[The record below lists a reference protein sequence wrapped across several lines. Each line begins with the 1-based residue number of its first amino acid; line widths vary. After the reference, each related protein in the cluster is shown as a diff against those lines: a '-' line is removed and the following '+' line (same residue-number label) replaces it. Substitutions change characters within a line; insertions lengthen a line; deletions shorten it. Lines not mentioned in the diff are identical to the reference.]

1 MALVVLLICFVFN
14 MLGRGIGDTYVT
26 FLLPLETEFGWS
38 RSELSSVY
46 GIYMVANGLSAPF
59 VGVLF
64 DRWGPRLVY
73 VLGLAC
79 LGLGYFFAGQ
89 LTQLWQF
96 HLCIGV
102 AGGIGITAIGMV
114 PSASLISRWFPHSTS
129 TAIGIAYA
137 GFGAGTLVLVPFAQ
151 YLNQAVG
158 WRDTYHILGGSLLLA
173 LPLVLLLPW
182 GVIRAGYGARGTTG
196 VLSGAPSRGE
206 SVATQM
212 MTPQQTTPQQTS
224 LQQDSPQQTS
234 ALQTKPQQTSALH
247 SSPLRNA
254 IRTSGFWG
262 LAQAFFF
269 TSVVVYTVLV
279 QMIAFLVSTGFT
291 PIEAASAFGFA
302 GILSVLGVGSAGR
315 LADVLGAR
323 RTATLTFICTFL
335 GLASLLALTLYP
347 SHWFLMTFVVFFGI
361 AQGARGPIISGL
373 CSRLFPGRGLA
384 TIYGVIYASMSI
396 GAAAGAMMSGLLFD
410 WTGGY
415 QASIIFSM
423 LNVMLAVSPFWV
435 YRDLR
440 QFG

>member
-1 MALVVLLICFVFN
+1 MLTAGPRWHLPDAKMALVVLLICFVFN
-14 MLGRGIGDTYVT
+14 MLGRGVGDTYVT

-46 GIYMVANGLSAPF
+46 SIYMVANGLSAPF

-73 VLGLAC
+73 LLGVGS
-79 LGLGYFFAGQ
+79 LGLGYFLAGQ

-102 AGGIGITAIGMV
+102 AGGIGISAIGMV

-151 YLNQAVG
+151 YLNQTVG
-158 WRDTYHILGGSLLLA
+158 WRDAYHVMGGSLLIA
-173 LPLVLLLPW
+173 LPIVMLLPW
-182 GVIRAGYGARGTTG
+182 RVIRAGYGARGCATSQEP
-196 VLSGAPSRGE
+196 VLTSSTHAKTKSAE
-206 SVATQM
+206 AVA
-212 MTPQQTTPQQTS
+212 
-224 LQQDSPQQTS
+224 
-234 ALQTKPQQTSALH
+234 AAKN
-247 SSPLRNA
+247 SPLRMA
-254 IRTSGFWG
+254 LRHSGFWG

-279 QMIAFLVSTGFT
+279 QMIAYLVSTGFT

-323 RTATLTFICTFL
+323 RTATLSFTCTML
-335 GLASLLALTLYP
+335 GLASLLALSHFP
-347 SHWFLMTFVVFFGI
+347 SPLFLMSFVAFFGI

-373 CSRLFPGRGLA
+373 CSKLFPGPGLA
-384 TIYGVIYASMSI
+384 TIYGAIYACMSV
-396 GAAAGAMMSGLLFD
+396 GAAAGAMMSGLLYD

-423 LNVMLAVSPFWV
+423 LNVILAVSPFWV
-435 YRDLR
+435 YRELR
-440 QFG
+440 KFG

>member
-1 MALVVLLICFVFN
+1 MMWQAGPRRQLPDAKMALVVLLICFVFN

-26 FLLPLETEFGWS
+26 FLLPLETEFGWT

-46 GIYMVANGLSAPF
+46 SIYMVANGLSAPF
-59 VGVLF
+59 VGILF

-73 VLGLAC
+73 LLGVGS
-79 LGLGYFFAGQ
+79 LGLGYFLAGN

-102 AGGIGITAIGMV
+102 AGGIGISAIGMV

-158 WRDTYHILGGSLLLA
+158 WRDAYHVMGGSLLIA
-173 LPLVLLLPW
+173 LPIVMLLPW
-182 GVIRAGYGARGTTG
+182 RVIRAGYGAREKLRNSQRAVDDAFTNANT
-196 VLSGAPSRGE
+196 
-206 SVATQM
+206 SVQ
-212 MTPQQTTPQQTS
+212 P
-224 LQQDSPQQTS
+224 
-234 ALQTKPQQTSALH
+234 K
-247 SSPLRNA
+247 SSPLRA
-254 IRTSGFWG
+254 ALRHSGFWG

-279 QMIAFLVSTGFT
+279 QMIAYLVSTGFT

-302 GILSVLGVGSAGR
+302 GMLSVLGVGSAGR
-315 LADVLGAR
+315 LADVLGPR
-323 RTATLTFICTFL
+323 RTATLTFMCTTL
-335 GLASLLALTLYP
+335 GLASLLALSYFP
-347 SHWFLMTFVVFFGI
+347 SHWFLMSFVVFFGI

-373 CSRLFPGRGLA
+373 CSKLFPGPGLA
-384 TIYGVIYASMSI
+384 TIYGVAYACMSV
-396 GAAAGAMMSGLLFD
+396 GAATGAMMSGFLYD

-423 LNVMLAVSPFWV
+423 LNVILAVSPFWV
-435 YRDLR
+435 YRELR
-440 QFG
+440 KFG

>member
-1 MALVVLLICFVFN
+1 MMLESGHKRQLSDAKMALVVLLICFVFN
-14 MLGRGIGDTYVT
+14 MLGRGVGDTYVT

-46 GIYMVANGLSAPF
+46 SIYMVANGLSAPF
-59 VGVLF
+59 VGMLF

-73 VLGLAC
+73 LTGVGS
-79 LGLGYFFAGQ
+79 LGLGYFLAGN

-102 AGGIGITAIGMV
+102 AGGIGISAIGMV

-151 YLNQAVG
+151 YLNQAIG
-158 WRDTYHILGGSLLLA
+158 WRDAYHVIGGSLLIG
-173 LPLVLLLPW
+173 LPIVMLLPW
-182 GVIRAGYGARGTTG
+182 RVIRAGYGARERHRIS
-196 VLSGAPSRGE
+196 LSTVDVSSPVYA
-206 SVATQM
+206 
-212 MTPQQTTPQQTS
+212 TPQVPK
-224 LQQDSPQQTS
+224 
-234 ALQTKPQQTSALH
+234 A
-247 SSPLRNA
+247 SPLRA
-254 IRTSGFWG
+254 ALRHSGFWG

-279 QMIAFLVSTGFT
+279 QMIAYLVSTGFT

-315 LADVLGAR
+315 LADVLGPR
-323 RTATLTFICTFL
+323 RTATLTFICTTL
-335 GLASLLALTLYP
+335 GLASLLALSYFP
-347 SHWFLMTFVVFFGI
+347 SHWFLMSFVAFFGI

-373 CSRLFPGRGLA
+373 CSKLFPGPGLA
-384 TIYGVIYASMSI
+384 TIYGVTYACMSV
-396 GAAAGAMMSGLLFD
+396 GAATGAMMSGFLYD

-423 LNVMLAVSPFWV
+423 LNVILAVSPFWV
-435 YRDLR
+435 YRELR
-440 QFG
+440 KFG

>member
-1 MALVVLLICFVFN
+1 MMLPAGPKRQLPDAKMALVVLLICFVFN

-26 FLLPLETEFGWS
+26 FLLPLETEFGWT

-46 GIYMVANGLSAPF
+46 SIYMVANGLSAPF
-59 VGVLF
+59 VGILF

-73 VLGLAC
+73 LLGVGS
-79 LGLGYFFAGQ
+79 LGLGYFLAGN

-102 AGGIGITAIGMV
+102 AGGIGISAIGMV

-158 WRDTYHILGGSLLLA
+158 WRDAYHVMGCSLLVA
-173 LPLVLLLPW
+173 LPVVMLLPW
-182 GVIRAGYGARGTTG
+182 RVIRAGYGAREKYNNNARAVDVSST
-196 VLSGAPSRGE
+196 
-206 SVATQM
+206 
-212 MTPQQTTPQQTS
+212 QTTVPDQ
-224 LQQDSPQQTS
+224 P
-234 ALQTKPQQTSALH
+234 K
-247 SSPLRNA
+247 SSPLRGA
-254 IRTSGFWG
+254 LRHSGFWG

-279 QMIAFLVSTGFT
+279 QMIAYLVSTGFT

-302 GILSVLGVGSAGR
+302 GMLSVLGVGSAGR
-315 LADVLGAR
+315 LADILGPR
-323 RTATLTFICTFL
+323 RTATLSFICTTL
-335 GLASLLALTLYP
+335 GLASLLVLSYLP
-347 SHWFLMTFVVFFGI
+347 SHWFLMSFVVFFGI
-361 AQGARGPIISGL
+361 AQGARGPIISGV
-373 CSRLFPGRGLA
+373 CSKLFPGPGLA
-384 TIYGVIYASMSI
+384 TIYGVTYACMSV
-396 GAAAGAMMSGLLFD
+396 GAAAGSMMSGFLYD

-423 LNVMLAVSPFWV
+423 LNVILAVSPFWV
-435 YRDLR
+435 YRELR
-440 QFG
+440 KFG

>member
-14 MLGRGIGDTYVT
+14 MLGRGVGDTYVT

-46 GIYMVANGLSAPF
+46 SIYMIANGLSAPF
-59 VGVLF
+59 IGVLF

-73 VLGLAC
+73 LLGVAF
-79 LGLGYFFAGQ
+79 LGLGYFLAGQ

-102 AGGIGITAIGMV
+102 AGGIGISAIGMV

-158 WRDTYHILGGSLLLA
+158 WRDAYHVIGGSLLIT
-173 LPLVLLLPW
+173 LPIVMLLPW
-182 GVIRAGYGARGTTG
+182 KVIRAGYGARAPETSQES
-196 VLSGAPSRGE
+196 VLTLSTQVKTKNTE
-206 SVATQM
+206 SVAA
-212 MTPQQTTPQQTS
+212 PK
-224 LQQDSPQQTS
+224 
-234 ALQTKPQQTSALH
+234 A
-247 SSPLRNA
+247 SPLRA
-254 IRTSGFWG
+254 ALRHSGFWG

-279 QMIAFLVSTGFT
+279 QMIAYLVSTGFT

-323 RTATLTFICTFL
+323 RTATLTFTCTTL
-335 GLASLLALTLYP
+335 GLASLLALSYFP
-347 SHWFLMTFVVFFGI
+347 SHWFLMSFVAFFGI

-373 CSRLFPGRGLA
+373 CSKLFPGPGLA
-384 TIYGVIYASMSI
+384 TIYGVTYACMSV
-396 GAAAGAMMSGLLFD
+396 GAAFGAMMSGFLYD

-423 LNVMLAVSPFWV
+423 LNVILAVSPFWV
-435 YRDLR
+435 YRELR
-440 QFG
+440 KFG

>member
-1 MALVVLLICFVFN
+1 MLPAGPRWHLPDAKMALVVLLICFMFN
-14 MLGRGIGDTYVT
+14 MLGRGVGDTYVT

-46 GIYMVANGLSAPF
+46 SIYMVANGLSAPF

-73 VLGLAC
+73 LLGVGS
-79 LGLGYFFAGQ
+79 LGLGYFLAGQ

-102 AGGIGITAIGMV
+102 AGGIGISAIGMV

-151 YLNQAVG
+151 YLNQTVG
-158 WRDTYHILGGSLLLA
+158 WRDAYHVMGGSLLIA
-173 LPLVLLLPW
+173 LPIVMLLPW
-182 GVIRAGYGARGTTG
+182 RVIRAGYGARGCAKSQG
-196 VLSGAPSRGE
+196 PVLTSSTHAKTKSAETVTAP
-206 SVATQM
+206 
-212 MTPQQTTPQQTS
+212 
-224 LQQDSPQQTS
+224 
-234 ALQTKPQQTSALH
+234 KN
-247 SSPLRNA
+247 SPLRA
-254 IRTSGFWG
+254 ALRHSGFWG

-279 QMIAFLVSTGFT
+279 QMIAYLVSTGFT

-323 RTATLTFICTFL
+323 RTATLSFTCTTL
-335 GLASLLALTLYP
+335 GLASLLALSHFP
-347 SHWFLMTFVVFFGI
+347 SPLFLMSFVAFFGI

-373 CSRLFPGRGLA
+373 CSKLFPGPGLA
-384 TIYGVIYASMSI
+384 TIYGVIYACMSV
-396 GAAAGAMMSGLLFD
+396 GAAAGAMMSGLLYD

-423 LNVMLAVSPFWV
+423 LNVILAVSPFWV
-435 YRDLR
+435 YRELR
-440 QFG
+440 KFG

>member
-1 MALVVLLICFVFN
+1 MWQSGSRLQLPDAKMALVVVLICFVFN

-46 GIYMVANGLSAPF
+46 SIYMVANGLSAPF

-64 DRWGPRLVY
+64 DRWGPRVVY
-73 VLGLAC
+73 LLGVAS
-79 LGLGYFFAGQ
+79 LGLGYFLAGN

-102 AGGIGITAIGMV
+102 AGGIGISAIGMV
-114 PSASLISRWFPHSTS
+114 PSASLISRWFPNSTS

-158 WRDTYHILGGSLLLA
+158 WRDAYQVMGGSLLLS
-173 LPLVLLLPW
+173 LPLVMLLPW
-182 GVIRAGYGARGTTG
+182 RVIRAGYGARDKKSQSQRPVDVSSSMTT
-196 VLSGAPSRGE
+196 AP
-206 SVATQM
+206 AQ
-212 MTPQQTTPQQTS
+212 P
-224 LQQDSPQQTS
+224 
-234 ALQTKPQQTSALH
+234 K
-247 SSPLRNA
+247 SSPLRA
-254 IRTSGFWG
+254 ALRHSGFWG

-279 QMIAFLVSTGFT
+279 QMIAYLVSTGFT

-302 GILSVLGVGSAGR
+302 GILSVLGVSSAGR
-315 LADVLGAR
+315 LADVLGPR
-323 RTATLTFICTFL
+323 RTATLSFMCTTL
-335 GLASLLALTLYP
+335 GLASLLVLSYFP
-347 SHWFLMTFVVFFGI
+347 SHWFLMSFVVFFGI

-373 CSRLFPGRGLA
+373 CSKLFPGPGLA
-384 TIYGVIYASMSI
+384 TIYGVTYACMSA
-396 GAAAGAMMSGLLFD
+396 GAALGAMISGLLYD

-423 LNVMLAVSPFWV
+423 LNVILAVSPFWV
-435 YRDLR
+435 YRELR
-440 QFG
+440 KFG

>member
-1 MALVVLLICFVFN
+1 MALVVLLLCFVFN

-59 VGVLF
+59 VGILF

-73 VLGLAC
+73 VLGLVC
-79 LGLGYFFAGQ
+79 LGLGYFFAGH

-102 AGGIGITAIGMV
+102 AGGIGIAAIGMV

-158 WRDTYHILGGSLLLA
+158 WRDAYHILGGSLLVA

-182 GVIRAGYGARGTTG
+182 RVIRAGYGARSSNDSA
-196 VLSGAPSRGE
+196 LRAEHSS
-206 SVATQM
+206 ATQ
-212 MTPQQTTPQQTS
+212 TS
-224 LQQDSPQQTS
+224 PHQV
-234 ALQTKPQQTSALH
+234 
-247 SSPLRNA
+247 SPLRNA
-254 IRTSGFWG
+254 VRQSGFWG

-335 GLASLLALTLYP
+335 GLASLLALTRYP
-347 SHWFLMTFVVFFGI
+347 SHWFLMSFVLFFGI

-423 LNVMLAVSPFWV
+423 LNVILAVSPFWV
-435 YRDLR
+435 YRELR
-440 QFG
+440 KFG

>member
-1 MALVVLLICFVFN
+1 MLPAGPRWHLPDAKMALVVLLICFVFN
-14 MLGRGIGDTYVT
+14 MLGRGVGDTYVT

-46 GIYMVANGLSAPF
+46 SIYMVANGLSAPF

-73 VLGLAC
+73 LLGVGS
-79 LGLGYFFAGQ
+79 LGLGYFLAGQ

-102 AGGIGITAIGMV
+102 AGGIGISAIGMV

-151 YLNQAVG
+151 YLNQTVG
-158 WRDTYHILGGSLLLA
+158 WRDAYHVMGGSLLIA
-173 LPLVLLLPW
+173 LPIVMLLPW
-182 GVIRAGYGARGTTG
+182 RVIRAGYGARGCATSQEP
-196 VLSGAPSRGE
+196 VLTSSTHAKTKSAE
-206 SVATQM
+206 AVA
-212 MTPQQTTPQQTS
+212 
-224 LQQDSPQQTS
+224 
-234 ALQTKPQQTSALH
+234 AAK
-247 SSPLRNA
+247 SSPLRA
-254 IRTSGFWG
+254 AFRHTGFWG

-279 QMIAFLVSTGFT
+279 QMIAYLVSTGFT

-315 LADVLGAR
+315 LADLLGAR
-323 RTATLTFICTFL
+323 RTATLSFTCTTL
-335 GLASLLALTLYP
+335 GLASLLALSHFP
-347 SHWFLMTFVVFFGI
+347 SPLFLMSFVAFFGI

-373 CSRLFPGRGLA
+373 CSKLFPGPGLA
-384 TIYGVIYASMSI
+384 TIYGVIYACMSG
-396 GAAAGAMMSGLLFD
+396 GAAAGAMMSGLLYD

-423 LNVMLAVSPFWV
+423 LNVILAVSPFWV
-435 YRDLR
+435 YRELR
-440 QFG
+440 KFG

>member
-1 MALVVLLICFVFN
+1 MMLQAGPKRQLPDAKMALVVLLICFVFN

-26 FLLPLETEFGWS
+26 FLLPLETEFGWT

-46 GIYMVANGLSAPF
+46 SIYMVANGLSAPF
-59 VGVLF
+59 VGILF

-73 VLGLAC
+73 LLGVGS
-79 LGLGYFFAGQ
+79 LGLGYFLAGN

-102 AGGIGITAIGMV
+102 AGGIGISAIGMV

-158 WRDTYHILGGSLLLA
+158 WRDAYHLMGGSLLIA
-173 LPLVLLLPW
+173 LPIVMLLPW
-182 GVIRAGYGARGTTG
+182 RVIRAGYGAREKHGNSHRAEDT
-196 VLSGAPSRGE
+196 VSS
-206 SVATQM
+206 S
-212 MTPQQTTPQQTS
+212 
-224 LQQDSPQQTS
+224 TS
-234 ALQTKPQQTSALH
+234 APNPSK
-247 SSPLRNA
+247 SSPLRA
-254 IRTSGFWG
+254 ALRHSGFWG

-279 QMIAFLVSTGFT
+279 QMIAYLVSTGFT

-302 GILSVLGVGSAGR
+302 GMLSVLGVGSAGR
-315 LADVLGAR
+315 LADVLGPR
-323 RTATLTFICTFL
+323 RTATLTFICTTL
-335 GLASLLALTLYP
+335 GLASLLALSYFP
-347 SHWFLMTFVVFFGI
+347 SHWILMSFVAFFGI

-373 CSRLFPGRGLA
+373 CSKLFPGPGLA
-384 TIYGVIYASMSI
+384 TIYGVTYACMSV
-396 GAAAGAMMSGLLFD
+396 GAATGAMMSGFLYD

-423 LNVMLAVSPFWV
+423 LNVIMAVSPFWV
-435 YRDLR
+435 YRELR
-440 QFG
+440 KFG

>member
-1 MALVVLLICFVFN
+1 MPAGPRWQLPDAKMALVVLLICFVFN
-14 MLGRGIGDTYVT
+14 MLGRGVGDTYVI

-46 GIYMVANGLSAPF
+46 SIYMVANGLSAPF
-59 VGVLF
+59 IGVLF

-73 VLGLAC
+73 LIGVGC
-79 LGLGYFFAGQ
+79 LGLGYFLAGQ
-89 LTQLWQF
+89 LTELWQF

-102 AGGIGITAIGMV
+102 AGGIGISAIGMV

-158 WRDTYHILGGSLLLA
+158 WRDAYHVIGGSLLIA
-173 LPLVLLLPW
+173 LPIVMLLPW
-182 GVIRAGYGARGTTG
+182 RVIRAGYGARGREAG
-196 VLSGAPSRGE
+196 HESVLKSSMQDKTKSAE
-206 SVATQM
+206 SVAA
-212 MTPQQTTPQQTS
+212 P
-224 LQQDSPQQTS
+224 
-234 ALQTKPQQTSALH
+234 KK
-247 SSPLRNA
+247 SPLRA
-254 IRTSGFWG
+254 ALRHSGFWG

-279 QMIAFLVSTGFT
+279 QMIAYLVSTGFT

-323 RTATLTFICTFL
+323 RTATLTFICTTL
-335 GLASLLALTLYP
+335 GLASLLALSYFP
-347 SHWFLMTFVVFFGI
+347 SRWFLMSFVVFFGI

-373 CSRLFPGRGLA
+373 CSKLFPGPGLA
-384 TIYGVIYASMSI
+384 TIYGVTYACMSV
-396 GAAAGAMMSGLLFD
+396 GAATGAMLSGLLYD

-423 LNVMLAVSPFWV
+423 LNVILAVSPFWV
-435 YRDLR
+435 YRELR
-440 QFG
+440 KFG

>member
-1 MALVVLLICFVFN
+1 MMLDSALKRQLPDAKMAFVVLLICFVFN
-14 MLGRGIGDTYVT
+14 MLGRGVGDTYVT

-46 GIYMVANGLSAPF
+46 SIYMVANGLSAPF
-59 VGVLF
+59 VGMLF

-73 VLGLAC
+73 LIGVGS
-79 LGLGYFFAGQ
+79 LGLGYFLAGN

-102 AGGIGITAIGMV
+102 AGGIGISAIGMV

-158 WRDTYHILGGSLLLA
+158 WRDAYHVIGGSLLIT
-173 LPLVLLLPW
+173 LPIVMLLPW
-182 GVIRAGYGARGTTG
+182 RVIRAGYGARDRHGKS
-196 VLSGAPSRGE
+196 LSAVDVSSP
-206 SVATQM
+206 VHA
-212 MTPQQTTPQQTS
+212 TPQVPK
-224 LQQDSPQQTS
+224 
-234 ALQTKPQQTSALH
+234 A
-247 SSPLRNA
+247 SPLRA
-254 IRTSGFWG
+254 ALRHSGFWG

-279 QMIAFLVSTGFT
+279 QMIAYLVSTGFT

-315 LADVLGAR
+315 LADVLGPR
-323 RTATLTFICTFL
+323 RTATLTFICTTL
-335 GLASLLALTLYP
+335 GLASLLALSYFP
-347 SHWFLMTFVVFFGI
+347 SHWFLMSFVAFFGI

-373 CSRLFPGRGLA
+373 CSKLFPGPGLA
-384 TIYGVIYASMSI
+384 TIYGVTYACMSV
-396 GAAAGAMMSGLLFD
+396 GAASGAMMSGLLYD

-423 LNVMLAVSPFWV
+423 LNVILAVSPFWV
-435 YRDLR
+435 YRELR
-440 QFG
+440 KFG

>member
-1 MALVVLLICFVFN
+1 MWQSRSRLQLPDAKMALVVLLICFVFN

-46 GIYMVANGLSAPF
+46 SIYMVANGLSAPF

-64 DRWGPRLVY
+64 DRWGPRVVY
-73 VLGLAC
+73 LLGVAS
-79 LGLGYFFAGQ
+79 LGLGYFLAGN

-102 AGGIGITAIGMV
+102 AGGIGISAIGMV
-114 PSASLISRWFPHSTS
+114 PSASLISRWFPNSTS

-158 WRDTYHILGGSLLLA
+158 WRDAYHVMGGSLLVA
-173 LPLVLLLPW
+173 LPIVMLLPW
-182 GVIRAGYGARGTTG
+182 GVIRAGYGARERSAQALRA
-196 VLSGAPSRGE
+196 VDVSAPP
-206 SVATQM
+206 TK
-212 MTPQQTTPQQTS
+212 
-224 LQQDSPQQTS
+224 S
-234 ALQTKPQQTSALH
+234 AAQPK
-247 SSPLRNA
+247 SSPLRA
-254 IRTSGFWG
+254 ALRHSGFWG

-279 QMIAFLVSTGFT
+279 QMIAYLVSTGFT

-302 GILSVLGVGSAGR
+302 GMLSVLGVGSAGR
-315 LADVLGAR
+315 LADVLGPR
-323 RTATLTFICTFL
+323 RTATLTFMCTTL
-335 GLASLLALTLYP
+335 GLASLLALSYFP
-347 SHWFLMTFVVFFGI
+347 SHWFLMSFVAFFGI

-373 CSRLFPGRGLA
+373 CSKLFPGPGLA
-384 TIYGVIYASMSI
+384 TIYGVAYACMSV
-396 GAAAGAMMSGLLFD
+396 GAALGAMISGLLYD

-423 LNVMLAVSPFWV
+423 LNVILAVSPFWV
-435 YRDLR
+435 YRELR
-440 QFG
+440 KFG

>member
-1 MALVVLLICFVFN
+1 MLPAGPRWHLPDAKMALVVLLICFVFN
-14 MLGRGIGDTYVT
+14 MLGRGVGDTYVT

-46 GIYMVANGLSAPF
+46 SIYMVANGLSAPF

-73 VLGLAC
+73 LLGVGS
-79 LGLGYFFAGQ
+79 LGLGYFLAGQ

-102 AGGIGITAIGMV
+102 AGGIGISAIGMV

-151 YLNQAVG
+151 YLNQTVG
-158 WRDTYHILGGSLLLA
+158 WRDAYHVMGGSLLIA
-173 LPLVLLLPW
+173 LPIVMLLPW
-182 GVIRAGYGARGTTG
+182 RVIRAGYGARGCATSQEPELTSSTHAKTKSAEA
-196 VLSGAPSRGE
+196 VAAP
-206 SVATQM
+206 
-212 MTPQQTTPQQTS
+212 
-224 LQQDSPQQTS
+224 
-234 ALQTKPQQTSALH
+234 KN
-247 SSPLRNA
+247 SPLRA
-254 IRTSGFWG
+254 ALRHSGFWG

-279 QMIAFLVSTGFT
+279 QMIAYLVSTGFT

-323 RTATLTFICTFL
+323 RTATLSFICTTL
-335 GLASLLALTLYP
+335 GLASLLALSHFP
-347 SHWFLMTFVVFFGI
+347 SPFFLMSFVAFFGI

-373 CSRLFPGRGLA
+373 CSKLFPGPGLA
-384 TIYGVIYASMSI
+384 TIYGVIYACMSV
-396 GAAAGAMMSGLLFD
+396 GAAAGAMMSGLLYD

-423 LNVMLAVSPFWV
+423 LNVILAVSPFWV
-435 YRDLR
+435 YRELR
-440 QFG
+440 KFG

>member
-1 MALVVLLICFVFN
+1 MWQLGSRLQLPDAKMALVVLLICFVFN

-46 GIYMVANGLSAPF
+46 SIYMLANGLSAPF

-64 DRWGPRLVY
+64 DRWGPRVVY
-73 VLGLAC
+73 LLGVAS
-79 LGLGYFFAGQ
+79 LGLGCFLAGH
-89 LTQLWQF
+89 LTHLWQF

-102 AGGIGITAIGMV
+102 AGGIGISAIGMV
-114 PSASLISRWFPHSTS
+114 PSASLISRWFPNSTS

-158 WRDTYHILGGSLLLA
+158 WRDAYQVMGGSLLLA
-173 LPLVLLLPW
+173 LPIVMLLPW
-182 GVIRAGYGARGTTG
+182 RVIRTGYGARDKKSQSQRAVDISSSRTTG
-196 VLSGAPSRGE
+196 PAQP
-206 SVATQM
+206 
-212 MTPQQTTPQQTS
+212 
-224 LQQDSPQQTS
+224 
-234 ALQTKPQQTSALH
+234 K
-247 SSPLRNA
+247 SSPLRA
-254 IRTSGFWG
+254 ALRHSGFWG

-279 QMIAFLVSTGFT
+279 QMIAYLVSTGFT

-302 GILSVLGVGSAGR
+302 GMLSVLGVGSAGR
-315 LADVLGAR
+315 LADVLGPR
-323 RTATLTFICTFL
+323 RTATLSFMCTTL
-335 GLASLLALTLYP
+335 GLASLLALSYFP
-347 SHWFLMTFVVFFGI
+347 SHWFLMSFVVFFGI

-373 CSRLFPGRGLA
+373 CSKLFPGPGLA
-384 TIYGVIYASMSI
+384 TIYGVTYTCMSV
-396 GAAAGAMMSGLLFD
+396 GAASGAMLSGLLYD

-423 LNVMLAVSPFWV
+423 LNVILAVSPFWV
-435 YRDLR
+435 YRELR
-440 QFG
+440 KFG

>member
-1 MALVVLLICFVFN
+1 MWQPSSRLQLPDAKMALVVLLICFVFN

-46 GIYMVANGLSAPF
+46 SIYMVANGLSAPF

-73 VLGLAC
+73 LLGVAS
-79 LGLGYFFAGQ
+79 LGLGYFLAGN

-102 AGGIGITAIGMV
+102 AGGIGISAIGMV
-114 PSASLISRWFPHSTS
+114 PSASLISRWFPNSTS

-158 WRDTYHILGGSLLLA
+158 WRDAYHVMGGSLLVA
-173 LPLVLLLPW
+173 LPIVMLLPW
-182 GVIRAGYGARGTTG
+182 RVIRAGYGARDKKSQHQPVVDVSSSSTT
-196 VLSGAPSRGE
+196 AR
-206 SVATQM
+206 AQ
-212 MTPQQTTPQQTS
+212 
-224 LQQDSPQQTS
+224 
-234 ALQTKPQQTSALH
+234 AK
-247 SSPLRNA
+247 SSPLRA
-254 IRTSGFWG
+254 ALRHSGFWG

-279 QMIAFLVSTGFT
+279 QMIAYLVSTGFT

-302 GILSVLGVGSAGR
+302 GMLSVLGVGSAGR
-315 LADVLGAR
+315 LADVLGPR
-323 RTATLTFICTFL
+323 RTATLSFMCTTL
-335 GLASLLALTLYP
+335 GLASLLALSYFP
-347 SHWFLMTFVVFFGI
+347 SHWFLMSFVLFFGI

-373 CSRLFPGRGLA
+373 CSKLFPGPGLA
-384 TIYGVIYASMSI
+384 TIYGVTYACMSV
-396 GAAAGAMMSGLLFD
+396 GAALGAMISGLLYD

-435 YRDLR
+435 YRELR
-440 QFG
+440 KFG

>member
-1 MALVVLLICFVFN
+1 MMLQAGPKRQLPDAKMALVVLLICFVFN

-46 GIYMVANGLSAPF
+46 SIYMVANGLSAPF

-64 DRWGPRLVY
+64 DRWGPRVVY
-73 VLGLAC
+73 LLGVGS
-79 LGLGYFFAGQ
+79 LGLGYFLAGN

-102 AGGIGITAIGMV
+102 AGGIGISAIGMV

-158 WRDTYHILGGSLLLA
+158 WRDAYHVMGGSLLVA
-173 LPLVLLLPW
+173 LPIVMLLPW
-182 GVIRAGYGARGTTG
+182 RVIRAGYGAREKQSHGQG
-196 VLSGAPSRGE
+196 GIDVSSFSAAAPE
-206 SVATQM
+206 
-212 MTPQQTTPQQTS
+212 PP
-224 LQQDSPQQTS
+224 
-234 ALQTKPQQTSALH
+234 K
-247 SSPLRNA
+247 SSPLRA
-254 IRTSGFWG
+254 ALRHSGFWG

-279 QMIAFLVSTGFT
+279 QMIAYLVSTGFT

-302 GILSVLGVGSAGR
+302 GMLSVLGVGSAGR
-315 LADVLGAR
+315 LADVLGPR
-323 RTATLTFICTFL
+323 RTATLSFMCTTL
-335 GLASLLALTLYP
+335 GLASLLALSYFP
-347 SHWFLMTFVVFFGI
+347 SHWFLMSFVAFFGI

-373 CSRLFPGRGLA
+373 CSKLFPGPGLA
-384 TIYGVIYASMSI
+384 TIYGVTYACMSV
-396 GAAAGAMMSGLLFD
+396 GAALGAMISGLLYD

-423 LNVMLAVSPFWV
+423 LNVILAVSPFWV
-435 YRDLR
+435 YRELR
-440 QFG
+440 KFG

>member
-1 MALVVLLICFVFN
+1 MMLQAGPKRQLPDAKMALVVLLICFIFN

-46 GIYMVANGLSAPF
+46 SIYMVANGLSAPF

-64 DRWGPRLVY
+64 DRWGPRVVY
-73 VLGLAC
+73 LLGVAS
-79 LGLGYFFAGQ
+79 LGLGYFLAGN

-102 AGGIGITAIGMV
+102 AGGIGISAIGMV

-158 WRDTYHILGGSLLLA
+158 WREAYHVMGGSLLIA
-173 LPLVLLLPW
+173 LPVVMLLPW
-182 GVIRAGYGARGTTG
+182 RVIRAGYGAREKNNNSPRAVDVSSHQSTRTDQ
-196 VLSGAPSRGE
+196 SR
-206 SVATQM
+206 
-212 MTPQQTTPQQTS
+212 
-224 LQQDSPQQTS
+224 
-234 ALQTKPQQTSALH
+234 
-247 SSPLRNA
+247 SSPLRA
-254 IRTSGFWG
+254 ALRQSGFWG

-279 QMIAFLVSTGFT
+279 QMIAYLVSTGFT

-302 GILSVLGVGSAGR
+302 GMLSVVGVGSAGR
-315 LADVLGAR
+315 LADVLGPR
-323 RTATLTFICTFL
+323 RTATLTFICTTL
-335 GLASLLALTLYP
+335 GLASLLALSYFP
-347 SHWFLMTFVVFFGI
+347 SHWFLMSFVAFFGI
-361 AQGARGPIISGL
+361 AQGARGPIISGV
-373 CSRLFPGRGLA
+373 CSKLFPGPGLA
-384 TIYGVIYASMSI
+384 TIYGVIYACMSV
-396 GAAAGAMMSGLLFD
+396 GAATGAMMSGLLYD

-423 LNVMLAVSPFWV
+423 LNVLLAVSPFWV
-435 YRDLR
+435 YRELR
-440 QFG
+440 KFG

>member
-1 MALVVLLICFVFN
+1 MLPAGPRWHLPDAKMALVVLLICFVFN
-14 MLGRGIGDTYVT
+14 MLGRGVGDTYVT

-46 GIYMVANGLSAPF
+46 SIYMVANGLSAPF

-73 VLGLAC
+73 LLGVGS
-79 LGLGYFFAGQ
+79 LGLGYFLAGQ

-102 AGGIGITAIGMV
+102 AGGIGISAIGMV

-137 GFGAGTLVLVPFAQ
+137 GFGAGTLALVPFAQ
-151 YLNQAVG
+151 YLNQTVG
-158 WRDTYHILGGSLLLA
+158 WRDAYHVMGGSLLIA
-173 LPLVLLLPW
+173 LPIVMLLPW
-182 GVIRAGYGARGTTG
+182 RVIRAGYGARGCATSQEP
-196 VLSGAPSRGE
+196 VLTSSTHAKTKSAE
-206 SVATQM
+206 AVAA
-212 MTPQQTTPQQTS
+212 S
-224 LQQDSPQQTS
+224 
-234 ALQTKPQQTSALH
+234 KN
-247 SSPLRNA
+247 SPLRA
-254 IRTSGFWG
+254 ALRHSGFWG

-279 QMIAFLVSTGFT
+279 QMIAYLVSTGFT

-323 RTATLTFICTFL
+323 RTATLSFTCTTL
-335 GLASLLALTLYP
+335 GLASLLALSHFP
-347 SHWFLMTFVVFFGI
+347 SPLFLMSFVAFFGI

-373 CSRLFPGRGLA
+373 CSKLFPGPGLA
-384 TIYGVIYASMSI
+384 TIYGVIYACMSV
-396 GAAAGAMMSGLLFD
+396 GAAAGAMMSGLLYD

-423 LNVMLAVSPFWV
+423 LNVILAVSPFWV
-435 YRDLR
+435 YRELR
-440 QFG
+440 KFG

>member
-1 MALVVLLICFVFN
+1 MALVVLLICFTFN
-14 MLGRGIGDTYVT
+14 MLGRGVGDTYVT

-46 GIYMVANGLSAPF
+46 SIYMVANGLSAPF
-59 VGVLF
+59 VGMLF

-73 VLGLAC
+73 LLGVGS
-79 LGLGYFFAGQ
+79 LGFGYFLAGN

-102 AGGIGITAIGMV
+102 AGGIGISAIGMV

-151 YLNQAVG
+151 YLNQTVG
-158 WRDTYHILGGSLLLA
+158 WRDAYHVLGGTLLVT
-173 LPLVLLLPW
+173 LPIVMLLPW
-182 GVIRAGYGARGTTG
+182 RVIRAGYGARGREASQEPGLTSSSQTKMQ
-196 VLSGAPSRGE
+196 VVE
-206 SVATQM
+206 SVAAPKT
-212 MTPQQTTPQQTS
+212 
-224 LQQDSPQQTS
+224 
-234 ALQTKPQQTSALH
+234 
-247 SSPLRNA
+247 SPLLAALRH
-254 IRTSGFWG
+254 SGFWG

-279 QMIAFLVSTGFT
+279 QMIAYLVSTGFT

-302 GILSVLGVGSAGR
+302 GMLSVLGVASAGR

-323 RTATLTFICTFL
+323 RTATLTFICTAL
-335 GLASLLALTLYP
+335 GLASLLALSYFP
-347 SHWFLMTFVVFFGI
+347 SHWFLMSFVAFFGI

-373 CSRLFPGRGLA
+373 CSKLFPGPGLA
-384 TIYGVIYASMSI
+384 TIYGVAYACMSV
-396 GAAAGAMMSGLLFD
+396 GAASGAMMSGLLYD

-423 LNVMLAVSPFWV
+423 LNVILAVSPFWV
-435 YRDLR
+435 YRELR
-440 QFG
+440 KFG

>member
-1 MALVVLLICFVFN
+1 MMLPAGPKRFLPDAKMALVVLLICFVFN
-14 MLGRGIGDTYVT
+14 MLGRGVGDTYVT

-46 GIYMVANGLSAPF
+46 SIYMVANGLSAPF

-73 VLGLAC
+73 LLGVGS
-79 LGLGYFFAGQ
+79 LGLGYFLAGN

-96 HLCIGV
+96 HLCIGL
-102 AGGIGITAIGMV
+102 AGGIGISAIGMV

-137 GFGAGTLVLVPFAQ
+137 GFGAGTLLLVPFAQ
-151 YLNQAVG
+151 YLNQTVG
-158 WRDTYHILGGSLLLA
+158 WRDAYHVLGGTLLVTF
-173 LPLVLLLPW
+173 PLVMLLPW
-182 GVIRAGYGARGTTG
+182 RVIRAGLGARDREGNLPIERTQSVIPTKQ
-196 VLSGAPSRGE
+196 SASTAGAPK
-206 SVATQM
+206 T
-212 MTPQQTTPQQTS
+212 
-224 LQQDSPQQTS
+224 
-234 ALQTKPQQTSALH
+234 
-247 SSPLRNA
+247 SPLRA
-254 IRTSGFWG
+254 ALRHSGFWG

-279 QMIAFLVSTGFT
+279 QMIAYLVSTGFT

-302 GILSVLGVGSAGR
+302 GILSVLGVASAGR

-323 RTATLTFICTFL
+323 RTATLTFICTTL
-335 GLASLLALTLYP
+335 GLASLLALSYFP
-347 SHWFLMTFVVFFGI
+347 SHWFLMSFVAFFGI

-373 CSRLFPGRGLA
+373 CSKLFPGKGLA
-384 TIYGVIYASMSI
+384 TIYGATYACMSV
-396 GAAAGAMMSGLLFD
+396 GAAFGAMMSGLLYD

-423 LNVMLAVSPFWV
+423 LNVVLAVSPFWV
-435 YRDLR
+435 YRELR
-440 QFG
+440 KFG

>member
-1 MALVVLLICFVFN
+1 LICFVFN
-14 MLGRGIGDTYVT
+14 MLGRGVGDTYVT

-46 GIYMVANGLSAPF
+46 SIYMVANGLSAPF

-73 VLGLAC
+73 LLGVGS
-79 LGLGYFFAGQ
+79 LGFGYFLAGN

-102 AGGIGITAIGMV
+102 AGGIGISAIGMV
-114 PSASLISRWFPHSTS
+114 PSASLISRWFPNSTS

-158 WRDTYHILGGSLLLA
+158 WREAYHVMGGSLLIA
-173 LPLVLLLPW
+173 LPIVMLLPW
-182 GVIRAGYGARGTTG
+182 RVIRAGYGAREK
-196 VLSGAPSRGE
+196 LSHRLDAVDVSLPSA
-206 SVATQM
+206 AT
-212 MTPQQTTPQQTS
+212 PEP
-224 LQQDSPQQTS
+224 P
-234 ALQTKPQQTSALH
+234 K
-247 SSPLRNA
+247 SSPLRA
-254 IRTSGFWG
+254 ALRHSGFWG

-279 QMIAFLVSTGFT
+279 QMIAYLVSTGFT

-302 GILSVLGVGSAGR
+302 GMFSVLGVGLAGR
-315 LADVLGAR
+315 LADVLGPR
-323 RTATLTFICTFL
+323 RTATLTFTCTTL
-335 GLASLLALTLYP
+335 GLASLLALSYFP
-347 SHWFLMTFVVFFGI
+347 SHWFLMSFVAFFGI

-373 CSRLFPGRGLA
+373 CSKLFPGPGLA
-384 TIYGVIYASMSI
+384 TIYGVTYACMSV
-396 GAAAGAMMSGLLFD
+396 GAASGAMMSGLLYD

-423 LNVMLAVSPFWV
+423 LNVILAVSPFWV
-435 YRDLR
+435 YRELR
-440 QFG
+440 KFG

>member
-1 MALVVLLICFVFN
+1 MMWQAGPRRQLPDAKMALVVLLICFVFN

-26 FLLPLETEFGWS
+26 FLLPLETEFGWT

-46 GIYMVANGLSAPF
+46 SIYMVANGLSAPF
-59 VGVLF
+59 VGILF

-73 VLGLAC
+73 LLGVGS
-79 LGLGYFFAGQ
+79 LGLGYFLAGN

-102 AGGIGITAIGMV
+102 AGGIGISAIGMV

-158 WRDTYHILGGSLLLA
+158 WRDAYHVMGGSLLIA
-173 LPLVLLLPW
+173 LPIVMLLPW
-182 GVIRAGYGARGTTG
+182 RVIRAGYGAREK
-196 VLSGAPSRGE
+196 LSNSQRAVDVASASANT
-206 SVATQM
+206 SVQST
-212 MTPQQTTPQQTS
+212 
-224 LQQDSPQQTS
+224 
-234 ALQTKPQQTSALH
+234 
-247 SSPLRNA
+247 SSPLRA
-254 IRTSGFWG
+254 ALRHSGFWG

-279 QMIAFLVSTGFT
+279 QMIAYLVSTGFT

-302 GILSVLGVGSAGR
+302 GMLSVLGVGSAGR
-315 LADVLGAR
+315 LADVLGPR
-323 RTATLTFICTFL
+323 RTATLSFMCTTL
-335 GLASLLALTLYP
+335 GLASLLALSYFP
-347 SHWFLMTFVVFFGI
+347 SHWFLMSFVVFFGI
-361 AQGARGPIISGL
+361 AQGARGPIISGV
-373 CSRLFPGRGLA
+373 CSKLFPGPGLA
-384 TIYGVIYASMSI
+384 TIYGVTYACMSV
-396 GAAAGAMMSGLLFD
+396 GAATGAMMSGFLYD

-423 LNVMLAVSPFWV
+423 LNVILAVSPFWV
-435 YRDLR
+435 YRELR
-440 QFG
+440 KFG

>member
-1 MALVVLLICFVFN
+1 MMLQAGPKRQLPDAKMALVVLLICFVFN

-46 GIYMVANGLSAPF
+46 SIYMVANGLSAPF

-64 DRWGPRLVY
+64 DRWGPRVVY
-73 VLGLAC
+73 LLGVGS
-79 LGLGYFFAGQ
+79 LGLGYFLAGN

-102 AGGIGITAIGMV
+102 AGGIGISAIGMV

-158 WRDTYHILGGSLLLA
+158 WRDAYHVMGGSLLVA
-173 LPLVLLLPW
+173 LPIVMLLPW
-182 GVIRAGYGARGTTG
+182 RVIRAGYGAREKQNYGQGG
-196 VLSGAPSRGE
+196 VDISS
-206 SVATQM
+206 S
-212 MTPQQTTPQQTS
+212 
-224 LQQDSPQQTS
+224 S
-234 ALQTKPQQTSALH
+234 AAASEPPK
-247 SSPLRNA
+247 SSPLRA
-254 IRTSGFWG
+254 ALRHSGFWG

-279 QMIAFLVSTGFT
+279 QMIAYLVSTGFT
-291 PIEAASAFGFA
+291 PLEAASAFGFA
-302 GILSVLGVGSAGR
+302 GMLSVLGVGSAGR
-315 LADVLGAR
+315 LADVLGPR
-323 RTATLTFICTFL
+323 RTATLSFMCTTL
-335 GLASLLALTLYP
+335 GLASLLALSYFP
-347 SHWFLMTFVVFFGI
+347 SHWFLMSFVAFFGI

-373 CSRLFPGRGLA
+373 CSKLFPGPGLA
-384 TIYGVIYASMSI
+384 TIYGVTYACMSV
-396 GAAAGAMMSGLLFD
+396 GAALGAMISGLLYD

-423 LNVMLAVSPFWV
+423 LNVILAVSPFWV
-435 YRDLR
+435 YRELR
-440 QFG
+440 KFG